1 MEHLTALSQQH
12 CYTMLQYIFI
22 ASHFS
27 VVLETYI
34 QCVYAS
40 WYSQECSDITLCP
53 FLLLH
58 YIAMVFCKLH
68 LIYFR
73 LVVYNA
79 TCTVNMKFTLSYRV
93 YYAAVHTSDSTGQPD
108 LRDKPDKQSV
118 QKMLSLAE
126 ARKIDLKVSH
136 KFYHRTYTSVAGVV
150 RIGDFQPTLGLSTF
164 SQSAN

>member
-12 CYTMLQYIFI
+12 CYTLLQYIFI
-22 ASHFS
+22 ASHFP

-40 WYSQECSDITLCP
+40 WYSQKCSDITLCP
-53 FLLLH
+53 FHLLH

-93 YYAAVHTSDSTGQPD
+93 HYAAVHTSDST
-108 LRDKPDKQSV
+108 DKPDKQSV
-118 QKMLSLAE
+118 QRMLSLAE

-150 RIGDFQPTLGLSTF
+150 RIGDCKPTLGLSTL
-164 SQSAN
+164 SQSEN